1 VHRQLGE
8 AEGERVQGPRRGAVI
23 MASWLMIVLA
33 YVIIVVGIFN
43 IVVSDYLLF

>member
-1 VHRQLGE
+1 
-8 AEGERVQGPRRGAVI
+8 
-23 MASWLMIVLA
+23 MASWLTIIFA

>member
-1 VHRQLGE
+1 
-8 AEGERVQGPRRGAVI
+8 